1 MGNRKKLYSMALASV
16 ALILFLILVLS
27 TASAASPTITETRI
41 TTNSFDSDN
50 PVIYGNNIVWQDK
63 RNGNWDIYIY
73 NLSTRKETC
82 TTNLSD
88 QTHPDIYGNTVV
100 WEDKRNGNSD
110 IYMQDISTNKQTRIT
125 TNKSNQCSPVI
136 YGTKIVW
143 EDGRHGG
150 TLDENGNYIENWNLY
165 MYDLS
170 TKKEIQIITSGPAIC
185 PDIFGNR
192 IVWQDSRRGGNIY
205 MYDLSTQKETQ
216 ITTSGFAYSPAIYSN
231 KIVWEDDRNG
241 NYDNHDIY
249 MYDLSTEKE
258 TQITASGYAW
268 EPDIYGDRIVYQD
281 NRNDASGNTD
291 IFMYNLSTHEETLIT
306 PWEEYQG
313 DDPDYEASDPY
324 QENPAIY
331 NNRIVWADG
340 YQGSYDIY
348 MGTLSYGSSLP
359 TADFSAS
366 TTSGNAPLKVT
377 FTDKSTGSPTAWKWS
392 FGDGSALVTQYNPT
406 YTYTK
411 PGTYTVK
418 ETVSNAAGKDTEIKT
433 NYITVKAAP
442 VKPVA
447 SFTASPVSGKAPLK
461 VQFTDKSTNNPTAWK
476 WSFGDKTYST
486 AKNPAHKYTKAGKYT
501 VSLTV
506 KNAKGSSTKTIA
518 RYIVVSKK

>member
-1 MGNRKKLYSMALASV
+1 MGNRKKLYSIALAS
-16 ALILFLILVLS
+16 ATLILFLILVSS
-27 TASAASPTITETRI
+27 TASAASPMITETRI
-41 TTNSFDSDN
+41 TTNPLDSDN
-50 PVIYGNNIVWQDK
+50 PVIYGNNIVWQDN

-73 NLSTRKETC
+73 NLSTRKETY

-100 WEDKRNGNSD
+100 WEDKRNGNDD

-143 EDGRHGG
+143 GDGRNGG
-150 TLDENGNYIENWNLY
+150 TLDENGNYIGNWSLY

-170 TKKEIQIITSGPAIC
+170 TKKEVRIITSGPAIC
-185 PDIFGNR
+185 PDIYGNR
-192 IVWQDSRRGGNIY
+192 IVWQDSPWGGNIY

-231 KIVWEDDRNG
+231 KIVWEDARSDFSPSN
-241 NYDNHDIY
+241 IY
-249 MYDLSTEKE
+249 MYDLSTRQE
-258 TQITASGYAW
+258 TRISSGIAYR
-268 EPDIYGDRIVYQD
+268 PNIYGDRIVYED
-281 NRNDASGNTD
+281 NRYDSSGNTD
-291 IFMYNLSTHEETLIT
+291 IFMYDLSTNEETMIT
-306 PWEEYQG
+306 PWDEYQG
-313 DDPDYEASDPY
+313 DDPDYEANDPY
-324 QENPAIY
+324 QVNPAIY

-348 MGTLSYGSSLP
+348 MGTLSYGSETP
-359 TADFSAS
+359 AADFSAS
-366 TTSGNAPLKVT
+366 TTSGNTPLTVK

-411 PGTYTVK
+411 PGIYTVK

-433 NYITVKAAP
+433 NYINVKA
-442 VKPVA
+442 VLIRPVA
-447 SFTASPVSGKAPLK
+447 AFLASPRSGKAPLK
-461 VQFTDKSTNNPTAWK
+461 VQFTDKSTNSPTSWK
-476 WSFGDKTYST
+476 WSFGDGTYST
-486 AKNPAHKYTKAGKYT
+486 SKNPAHTYSKAGKYT
-501 VSLTV
+501 TSLTV
-506 KNAKGSSTKTIA
+506 KNAKGSNIKTVTG
-518 RYIVVSKK
+518 YIVVSKK